1 VLICCVSQ
9 DLKAAEARMKV
20 DYNVKMESLSA
31 DMGRAASD
39 FDALDQ
45 YETLH
50 EKERKSER
58 SDAARRAADE
68 FADKR
73 KSARLPR

>member
-1 VLICCVSQ
+1 
-9 DLKAAEARMKV
+9 MKV
-20 DYNVKMESLSA
+20 DYNVNMESLSA
-31 DMGRAASD
+31 DIERTASN
-39 FDALDQ
+39 FDALYQ

-50 EKERKSER
+50 EKERKPER
-58 SDAARRAADE
+58 SDAARMAATE